1 MGRFVLVMLVDVC
14 RVEGAC
20 RDTDSGDLDGDD
32 DDDDENVRDN
42 LYEWKLRENR
52 RMGVR
57 GMQQASGEMVGGILQ
72 GNSKE

>member
-1 MGRFVLVMLVDVC
+1 MLVMLVDVG
-14 RVEGAC
+14 RVESAC
-20 RDTDSGDLDGDD
+20 RDTESGDLESDD
-32 DDDDENVRDN
+32 DDDDEKVRNN
-42 LYEWKLRENR
+42 LYEWKLPENR